1 METLYQACSWG
12 PDGENDVVYLV
23 QANCLADAVRLV
35 DADLSSSYLRSRC
48 SGIANTI
55 IELGQSAATT
65 HGSQIVSGPF
75 FALSGARGGF
85 RCWSRDALED
95 DWYEWSDPREA

>member
-1 METLYQACSWG
+1 MATLYQVCSWG

-23 QANCLADAVRLV
+23 QALGMADAVRLV

-48 SGIANTI
+48 SGIANAI

-65 HGSQIVSGPF
+65 HGSQIVSGPY
-75 FALSGARGGF
+75 FALSGASGGF

-95 DWYEWSDPREA
+95 DWYGWPNPCEA